1 MCLLRRLA
9 CVLTFGLLLASC
21 ASSKPPVTAPP
32 PPLPAGLMSP
42 CPAPPPVPANNPD
55 AMVVGLKRM
64 YDRYG
69 LCAGRL
75 FELQRWL
82 MRGRDE

>member
-1 MCLLRRLA
+1 
-9 CVLTFGLLLASC
+9 
-21 ASSKPPVTAPP
+21 
-32 PPLPAGLMSP
+32 
-42 CPAPPPVPANNPD
+42 PAPPPVPANNPD